1 MTTNC
6 ETLEPLLARAAEAP
20 DAWPLDDG
28 ERARL
33 SAHLTSCESCRD
45 ALAAQTEVRALL
57 AARPALDA
65 SSAFRVR
72 VRQALEPEA
81 GRAPSLAELL
91 DFRRWTWRLVPVA
104 AAMVVATAIG
114 LATPLAETDADVV
127 AMTEAAAELPV
138 AAALYS
144 TNVTD
149 ESLLALMLTAS
160 ADDRLGAV
168 PGEAR

>member
-20 DAWPLDDG
+20 GAWPLDDG

-33 SAHLTSCESCRD
+33 SAHLASCESCRD
-45 ALAAQTEVRALL
+45 ALAAQAEARALL

-65 SSAFRVR
+65 SPAFRVR
-72 VRQALEPEA
+72 VRQALEAEA

-104 AAMVVATAIG
+104 AAMIVATAIG
-114 LATPLAETDADVV
+114 LSTPLAETDADV
-127 AMTEAAAELPV
+127 AMTEAAADLPV

-144 TNVTD
+144 TNVTG